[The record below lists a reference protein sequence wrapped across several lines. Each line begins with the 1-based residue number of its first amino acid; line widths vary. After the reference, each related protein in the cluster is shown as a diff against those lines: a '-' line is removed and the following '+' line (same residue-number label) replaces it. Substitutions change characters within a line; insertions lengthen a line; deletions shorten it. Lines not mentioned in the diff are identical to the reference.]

1 MKLYPLV
8 LILSGIF
15 LLAAC
20 GAGNP
25 YPLVPGANPG
35 VTTVVITAQPLITST
50 AWPTNVTTP
59 QEQSPTPFPPAPTV
73 LDQADGNFFQGPG
86 PAGGN
91 SVQPAQ
97 ELPQTAPDVNGIFE
111 SRQGSSIFVGTG
123 GVTTIVQPGGAPQTS
138 HSGPTMEVIV
148 TNETTIY
155 KDVTMD
161 QFSSPP
167 PEGQKI
173 QQVVEPGSLEEVG
186 QDSMITVW
194 GRKVGDRIFAD
205 VLVYSLPAFMTK

>member
-35 VTTVVITAQPLITST
+35 VTAVVITAQPLITST

-111 SRQGSSIFVGTG
+111 SRQGSSIFIGTG
-123 GVTTIVQPGGAPQTS
+123 QVTMMVQPGGTPKTS
-138 HSGPTMEVIV
+138 HSGPTVEVLV

-161 QFSSPP
+161 QFNGPP

-173 QQVVEPGSLEEVG
+173 QQVVEPGSLDEIG
-186 QDSMITVW
+186 QSCLLTVW
-194 GRKVGDRIFAD
+194 GSKTGDRIIAD
-205 VLVYSLPAFMTK
+205 VLVYNSPDFTRK